1 MSQSKLHIPSPP
13 QLRLLFRMLLLRSL
27 LPFSRPL
34 PARPRAP
41 NLRLLCL
48 MRRHKHRL
56 HLSLFP
62 PRHQTPQSRCRR
74 RPPPSIPTPRRI
86 RTQTNS
92 RMQLRVKRAQLQR
105 VPSRVPCP
113 RSLLPPCR
121 TLAQRSTMSTRHRTS
136 AQYNLRHQHQAWL
149 NSQRWLQDN
158 HYLRRRN
165 RQSLSRPTSTIR

>member
-41 NLRLLCL
+41 NLRLL
-48 MRRHKHRL
+48 RRHKHRL

-62 PRHQTPQSRCRR
+62 PRHQMPQPQCRQ
-74 RPPPSIPTPRRI
+74 RPPPVSNLGRI
-86 RTQTNS
+86 RAQTNS
-92 RMQLRVKRAQLQR
+92 RMHLRVKRAQPQR
-105 VPSRVPCP
+105 VPSRAPCP

-121 TLAQRSTMSTRHRTS
+121 TLAQRSTMLTRHRTS
-136 AQYNLRHQHQAWL
+136 AQYNLRHQHQSWL
-149 NSQRWLQDN
+149 NSQRWLQDS